1 MSKLA
6 TKLTFSDEGVSA
18 SEDTEITK
26 SLALVIVQEK
36 GKRPLEQ
43 EGTTP
48 TSEKKKVK
56 RIKLSK
62 EPASQVLE
70 HSSPNIMII
79 KGEVTT
85 TQSIIDHYSELN
97 IQTKT
102 NDQTKLKSSTA
113 AQLICA
119 LYKEK

>member
-1 MSKLA
+1 MSKLEN
-6 TKLTFSDEGVSA
+6 KLTFSDEGKSD

-36 GKRPLEQ
+36 GKRPLDQ
-43 EGTTP
+43 EGTSP
-48 TSEKKKVK
+48 TSEKKKAK

-62 EPASQVLE
+62 EPAFQVLK

-85 TQSIIDHYSELN
+85 TQYIIDHYSEIN

-102 NDQTKLKSSTA
+102 NDQGKLKSSA
-113 AQLICA
+113 AP
-119 LYKEK
+119 